1 MSQRKANAFPK
12 GALLGAAALVGFALI
27 SAAGARLTDSKEAVI
42 PATLPAVASRDLNFV
57 DAADG
62 SVGVFEASSGEA
74 VARLAPGTN
83 GFARA
88 LLRGLA
94 RERRREGATHEAP
107 FRLTLRADGGLML
120 QDTANGHL
128 VELEAF
134 GPTNAAVFA
143 NLLTREV
150 VQ

>member
-1 MSQRKANAFPK
+1 MSERKANAFPR
-12 GALLGAAALVGFALI
+12 GALLGAGALIGFALI
-27 SAAGARLTDSKEAVI
+27 SVAAARLTDTKEAVI
-42 PATLPAVASRDLNFV
+42 PANVAVVASRDLRFE
-57 DAADG
+57 DQADG
-62 SVGVFEASSGEA
+62 SVIATEAESGEL

-94 RERRREGATHEAP
+94 RERKREDEGQSAP

-120 QDTANGHL
+120 EDTANGHR

-134 GPTNAAVFA
+134 GPTNAMVFA
-143 NLLTREV
+143 RLLTGEKA
-150 VQ
+150 Q